1 MTDDFESDT
10 KLVPY
15 KEIIKKKTLV
25 YYHANKEVISQKRKE
40 RLNSYHLKT
49 KKSC

>member
-15 KEIIKKKTLV
+15 KEIIKKKALV

-40 RLNSYHLKT
+40 RYKQLPP
-49 KKSC
+49 